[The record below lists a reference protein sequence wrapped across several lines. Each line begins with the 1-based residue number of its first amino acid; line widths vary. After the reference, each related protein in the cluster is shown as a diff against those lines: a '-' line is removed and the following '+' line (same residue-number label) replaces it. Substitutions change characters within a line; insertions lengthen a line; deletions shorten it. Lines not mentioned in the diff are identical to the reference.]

1 MANINILNEESD
13 SALVDALATQ
23 FGIDASEGL
32 AGQISERELEA
43 LFNTTV
49 RLGAPAEFN
58 EQFAIGLTY
67 LLQKDLEASK
77 IAADPNINSVKE
89 WSNAMQQWMKD
100 NPPPEM
106 FSDVYNYNY
115 LEDLNLDLNLRPLV
129 EEES

>member
-1 MANINILNEESD
+1 MVTA
-13 SALVDALATQ
+13 
-23 FGIDASEGL
+23 IDRAKDDRDWETFVVEDYHPS
-32 AGQISERELEA
+32 
-43 LFNTTV
+43 TV
-49 RLGAPAEFN
+49 SQSRSPAEFN